1 MRYAP
6 TGMKIFEYLKSR
18 MQGVPPVTPAERIL
32 AKRWVKERLKRIFPE
47 LRNDPR
53 ALEEAYQ
60 ALSLEPLPGAGKG
73 GATLFEVVL
82 PGKID

>member
-1 MRYAP
+1 
-6 TGMKIFEYLKSR
+6 MKILEFLKSR
-18 MQGVPPVTPAERIL
+18 LQGVPPITPVERIL

-47 LRNDPR
+47 LRNDPK

-82 PGKID
+82 PGKVE

>member
-1 MRYAP
+1 
-6 TGMKIFEYLKSR
+6 MKILEYLKSR
-18 MQGVPPVTPAERIL
+18 MNGVAPVTPVERVM

-47 LRNDPR
+47 LRHDPK